1 LEQNPR
7 EGIIPSARFGGR
19 IEVHDE
25 RVTLMLQGTGEGAV
39 HKELGKAFEFVGLE
53 RTGDG
58 IEVDDEGSVAS
69 TVRDG

>member
-1 LEQNPR
+1 M
-7 EGIIPSARFGGR
+7 
-19 IEVHDE
+19 HDE